1 MEAHLNKKARKWSDR
16 VLIIITL
23 VIAIYVAYIKGFIS
37 LGTTKLVQLDVDK
50 ELLTLDIKEKSTIG
64 INEKQIYKVT
74 GDGITSYNFE
84 GEEIW
89 SDTFSM
95 DQFVSVQRKPYIAVG
110 SIQGKHIILFNEK
123 GRQAEIVTDNPIV
136 YFSVN
141 ESGGVVTIENENN
154 SYTVTAYDAAG
165 KKLCWRTTFIST
177 DGYPVVAEL
186 SPDNKLLLISY
197 VSVDEPQ
204 VVSRVIAIDVEDR
217 ETESLDN
224 IKYGYKQTNNLVY
237 DIEFISKNTWVSIGD
252 KAIDWYDL
260 EGNQKA
266 SQKDLS
272 AVFVPY
278 LTKMTQHGLGYF
290 PMVITEKPTQNIV
303 HRQDK
308 LIYFN
313 NIGEQTFIVDLDGG
327 VEYFYADENGVTIQ
341 KGNVF
346 QGYDKLGNLFFEYTA
361 RTDVNKVVY
370 IPALKKGIAINKE
383 KVLLLMPKKEKK

>member
-1 MEAHLNKKARKWSDR
+1 MESRLNKKGYKRTNEI
-16 VLIIITL
+16 LIIMTL
-23 VIAIYVAYIKGFIS
+23 VIALYVAYVKGFIS
-37 LGTTKLVQLDVDK
+37 FGTTRLVKLEVDK
-50 ELLTLDIKEKSTIG
+50 ELLTLDIQEKSTIG

-74 GDGITSYNFE
+74 SDGITSYNFE

-95 DQFVSVQRKPYIAVG
+95 NDFISVQRKPYIAVG
-110 SIQGKHIILFNEK
+110 SKQGKHIILFNEK

-141 ESGGVVTIENENN
+141 ESGGIATIENENN
-154 SYTVTAYDAAG
+154 SYTVTAYDASG
-165 KKLCWRTTFIST
+165 KKLCWRTTFISS

-217 ETESLDN
+217 KTESLDN
-224 IKYGYKQTNNLVY
+224 IKYGYKQTNNLIY

-252 KAIDWYDL
+252 KVIDWYDL
-260 EGNQKA
+260 EGNQKGT
-266 SQKDLS
+266 QNNLS

-278 LTKMTQHGLGYF
+278 LTKMTEHGLGYF
-290 PMVITEKPTQNIV
+290 PMITTEKPTQNIV

-308 LIYFN
+308 LVYFN
-313 NIGEQTFIVDLDGG
+313 DIGEETFSVDLDGG
-327 VEYFYADENGVTIQ
+327 IEYFYADENGVTIQ
-341 KGNVF
+341 KANVF
-346 QGYDKLGNLFFEYTA
+346 SGYDKLGNPFFEYTA
-361 RTDVNKVVY
+361 MTDVSKVIY
-370 IPALKKGIAINKE
+370 IPSLKKGIAINKE
-383 KVLLLMPKKEKK
+383 NVLLLTPKKEKK

>member
-1 MEAHLNKKARKWSDR
+1 MEAHLNRKARKWNDR
-16 VLIIITL
+16 ILIIITL
-23 VIAIYVAYIKGFIS
+23 VIALYVGYIKGFIS
-37 LGTTKLVQLDVDK
+37 LGTTKLVELEVGK

-74 GDGITSYNFE
+74 SDGITSYNFE

-123 GRQAEIVTDNPIV
+123 GRQAEIVTANPIV
-136 YFSVN
+136 YFSVT
-141 ESGGVVTIENENN
+141 ESGGIATIENENN
-154 SYTVTAYDAAG
+154 SYTVTAYDATG

-204 VVSRVIAIDVEDR
+204 VISRVIAIDVEDR

-252 KAIDWYDL
+252 KVIDWYDL

-290 PMVITEKPTQNIV
+290 PMIITEKPTQNIV

-308 LIYFN
+308 LVYFN
-313 NIGEQTFIVDLDGG
+313 NIGEQTFTVDLDGG

-346 QGYDKLGNLFFEYTA
+346 SGYDKLGNLFFEYTA
-361 RTDVNKVVY
+361 RTDVNKVIY
-370 IPALKKGIAINKE
+370 IPSMKRGIAINKE
-383 KVLLLMPKKEKK
+383 KVLLLTPKKEKN